1 MRITFAVFALLA
13 LAEAKPSKQKP
24 KPFDPTKLIEKC
36 NEMEVEDQARNE
48 RKCCNK
54 KWADEVTWCK
64 SQ

>member
-36 NEMEVEDQARNE
+36 NEMEVEDQA
-48 RKCCNK
+48 
-54 KWADEVTWCK
+54 
-64 SQ
+64 